1 MKKKISSNAAP
12 LHKSFWIFFFFV
24 LGITLLVTDAS
35 LLNKTG
41 YFIIWIICF
50 TVFWKLYRNLRTVEV
65 DDSFIYVSDGAVTLK
80 IPFSEI
86 KNIREEFIDF
96 RNPIIFIDLKNET
109 QFGHKIKFMPYFVR
123 RWLPKPHPV
132 INQIKQLTKL
142 TNQKTISP

>member
-50 TVFWKLYRNLRTVEV
+50 TVFFDKNGNASKFNL
-65 DDSFIYVSDGAVTLK
+65 DGIVV
-80 IPFSEI
+80 FF
-86 KNIREEFIDF
+86 NHFF
-96 RNPIIFIDLKNET
+96 
-109 QFGHKIKFMPYFVR
+109 
-123 RWLPKPHPV
+123 
-132 INQIKQLTKL
+132 TKKVL
-142 TNQKTISP
+142 